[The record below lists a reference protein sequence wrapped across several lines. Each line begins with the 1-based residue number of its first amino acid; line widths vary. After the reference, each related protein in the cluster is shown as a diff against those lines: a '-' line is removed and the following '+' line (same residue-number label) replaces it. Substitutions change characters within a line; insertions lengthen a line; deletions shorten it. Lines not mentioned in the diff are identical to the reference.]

1 MRAVNLIPVE
11 QRTGAPV
18 GAGRSQGG
26 AYAVLALI
34 AGLAIMAALYGKADH
49 TVSSE
54 QSQVAS
60 LTAEAQRTEAAASRL
75 APYTSFVAMSEQRLQ
90 AVQTLLESRFD
101 WAHVFHEFGRV
112 LPAGTSISSL
122 TGSVG
127 ASSTSSKAPA
137 KTSSSTVASA
147 TPPGSV
153 PTFSLTGCAVS
164 QAAVAAVLERLRL
177 IDGVSEVELESSTA
191 SATVGGAST
200 GASSG
205 GCPTND
211 PSYTVVVTFDALPSA
226 SAVAAASTPTPTA
239 TVTEKSGPS
248 ASAPSANTTSKGKAE

>member
-34 AGLAIMAALYGKADH
+34 AGLAIMAVLYGKADH
-49 TVSSE
+49 AVSSE

-60 LTAEAQRTEAAASRL
+60 LTAETQRTEAAADHL
-75 APYTSFVAMSEQRLQ
+75 APYTSFVAISEQRMQ

-112 LPAGTSISSL
+112 LPLGTSISSL

-127 ASSTSSKAPA
+127 GSSSNKAPA
-137 KTSSSTVASA
+137 KTGSSTVASA

-153 PTFSLTGCAVS
+153 PTFSITGCAIN
-164 QAAVAAVLERLRL
+164 QASVAGLLERLRL
-177 IDGVSEVELESSTA
+177 VDGVSEVELQSSTA
-191 SATVGGAST
+191 STTGGGA

-205 GCPTND
+205 GCPAND
-211 PSYTVVVTFDALPSA
+211 PFFTVVVTFDALPSA
-226 SAVAAASTPTPTA
+226 SAVAAASAPTA
-239 TVTEKSGPS
+239 TVTDKSGPS
-248 ASAPSANTTSKGKAE
+248 ASAPAVNTTSKGKAE

>member
-34 AGLAIMAALYGKADH
+34 AGLAIMAVLYGKADH
-49 TVSSE
+49 AVSSQ

-60 LTAEAQRTEAAASRL
+60 LTAEAQRAEASAARL
-75 APYTSFVAMSEQRLQ
+75 APYTSFVATSEQRLQ

-112 LPAGTSISSL
+112 LPRGTSLSSL

-127 ASSTSSKAPA
+127 GTSNKAPA
-137 KTSSSTVASA
+137 KTGGSAVASA

-153 PTFSLTGCAVS
+153 PTFSLTGCAVN
-164 QAAVAAVLERLRL
+164 QAAVAALLERLRL

-191 SATVGGAST
+191 SAAGGGAASS

-205 GCPTND
+205 GCPAQD
-211 PSYTVVVTFDALPSA
+211 PAYTVAVTFDALPSA
-226 SAVAAASTPTPTA
+226 SAVAAASAPTA
-239 TVTEKSGPS
+239 TVSDRGGPS
-248 ASAPSANTTSKGKAE
+248 APATSVPSAGKTGVTAR